1 MDARLGK
8 VPDISSVAV
17 MLDGAPVLI
26 FDVEDLVRSID
37 NLLAGRRLRK
47 LNQGPEAIEAQKQKR
62 ILVVDDSFTVREMER
77 KLLESKGYQVDT
89 AVDGVDGWN
98 AVRTGSYD
106 MVISDVDMPRMNGI
120 EFVNQIKR
128 HAELKSIPVIIVS
141 YKDKEEDRLAGLQAG
156 ANYYLTKSSF
166 QDDSFIRAAVNLI
179 GEA

>member
-1 MDARLGK
+1 
-8 VPDISSVAV
+8 
-17 MLDGAPVLI
+17 
-26 FDVEDLVRSID
+26 
-37 NLLAGRRLRK
+37 
-47 LNQGPEAIEAQKQKR
+47 
-62 ILVVDDSFTVREMER
+62 
-77 KLLESKGYQVDT
+77 VDT

-166 QDDSFIRAAVNLI
+166 QDDSLIRAAVNLI

>member
-1 MDARLGK
+1 MMTHQTVTFL
-8 VPDISSVAV
+8 V
-17 MLDGAPVLI
+17 
-26 FDVEDLVRSID
+26 VEDDEID
-37 NLLAGRRLRK
+37 IKALKRAFKELK
-47 LNQGPEAIEAQKQKR
+47 LSNPIRFASDGIEALE
-62 ILVVDDSFTVREMER
+62 ILRGEGGNDKIE
-77 KLLESKGYQVDT
+77 KPYLILLDL
-89 AVDGVDGWN
+89 N
-98 AVRTGSYD
+98 
-106 MVISDVDMPRMNGI
+106 MPRMNGI

>member
-1 MDARLGK
+1 MD
-8 VPDISSVAV
+8 
-17 MLDGAPVLI
+17 
-26 FDVEDLVRSID
+26 
-37 NLLAGRRLRK
+37 
-47 LNQGPEAIEAQKQKR
+47 
-62 ILVVDDSFTVREMER
+62 
-77 KLLESKGYQVDT
+77 
-89 AVDGVDGWN
+89 DGVDGWN

-166 QDDSFIRAAVNLI
+166 HDESMASAVVHLI
-179 GEA
+179 GEAET